1 MYKYKIPILEN
12 EQIFLPT
19 IKQVIIN
26 TNFKGFANIMS
37 INLEYVNKLNK
48 CKDKISAYN
57 NTIWEDFKK
66 ITNPYE
72 YIYVFNGKNTYKGIA
87 KLKPLSRS
95 FFKMVEMIHE
105 FYPTIITKNTETD
118 TNQTVTPIKT
128 IHLAEGPGGFIEATR
143 YVRNN
148 NKNDRLYGMT
158 LIDSNNSVP
167 CWHQSKVFLSN
178 NPEVKILYGADTTG
192 NIYNPAN
199 IKYLINEVGENTAD
213 LVTGDGGFDFSI
225 DYNYQEQASSKL
237 IYCQII
243 TALKTQKIGGT
254 FICKIFDMS
263 NYLTIEMLYILYYF
277 YEDVTI
283 YKPLTSRIANSEKY
297 VICKGFKS
305 ITTEYWTKLIDL
317 LNYWNKIEREVDKH
331 KHHNTINYIFES
343 IPRDFVINLKKI
355 NMEIIDSQILSINS
369 TIEMIKNNKIYNN
382 PDWNLQNR
390 TKQIAKAQE
399 WCKRYNIPTV

>member
-26 TNFKGFANIMS
+26 TNSKGFANIMS

-72 YIYVFNGKNTYKGIA
+72 YIYVFNGKNTYKGVA

-95 FFKMVEMIHE
+95 FFKMIEMIHE

-199 IKYLINEVGENTAD
+199 IKYLINEVDENTAD

-243 TALKTQKIGGT
+243 IALKTQKISGT

-297 VICKGFKS
+297 VICKGFKG
-305 ITTEYWTKLIDL
+305 ITDEYWTKLIDL
-317 LNYWNKIEREVDKH
+317 LNYWNKIEREIDKH
-331 KHHNTINYIFES
+331 KNHNTINYIFES

-355 NMEIIDSQILSINS
+355 NMEIIDSQISSINS

-390 TKQIAKAQE
+390 SKQIINALE

>member
-1 MYKYKIPILEN
+1 
-12 EQIFLPT
+12 
-19 IKQVIIN
+19 
-26 TNFKGFANIMS
+26 
-37 INLEYVNKLNK
+37 
-48 CKDKISAYN
+48 
-57 NTIWEDFKK
+57 
-66 ITNPYE
+66 
-72 YIYVFNGKNTYKGIA
+72 
-87 KLKPLSRS
+87 
-95 FFKMVEMIHE
+95 
-105 FYPTIITKNTETD
+105 
-118 TNQTVTPIKT
+118 
-128 IHLAEGPGGFIEATR
+128 
-143 YVRNN
+143 
-148 NKNDRLYGMT
+148 MT

-199 IKYLINEVGENTAD
+199 IKYLINEVDENTAD

-243 TALKTQKIGGT
+243 IALKTQKISGT

-297 VICKGFKS
+297 VICKGFKG
-305 ITTEYWTKLIDL
+305 ITDEYWTKLIDL
-317 LNYWNKIEREVDKH
+317 LNYWNKIEREIDKH
-331 KHHNTINYIFES
+331 KNHNTINYIFES

-355 NMEIIDSQILSINS
+355 NMEIIDSQISSINS

-390 TKQIAKAQE
+390 SKQIINALE

>member
-1 MYKYKIPILEN
+1 MYQYNIPRIKDESAILP
-12 EQIFLPT
+12 IFKPVT
-19 IKQVIIN
+19 IN
-26 TNFKGFANIMS
+26 TNSKGFANIMS

-48 CKDKISAYN
+48 SKDKISAYN

-72 YIYVFNGKNTYKGIA
+72 YIYVFNGKNTYKGVA

-105 FYPTIITKNTETD
+105 FLPNI
-118 TNQTVTPIKT
+118 IKT
-128 IHLAEGPGGFIEATR
+128 HGNSIRTVHLAEGPGGFIEALR
-143 YVRNN
+143 HVRNN

-167 CWHQSKVFLSN
+167 CWHQSKVFLN
-178 NPEVKILYGADTTG
+178 NHPEVKILYGADNTG
-192 NIYNPAN
+192 NIYYPSN
-199 IKYLINEVGENTAD
+199 IKYLINEVGEHTAD
-213 LVTGDGGFDFSI
+213 LITGDGGFDFSI

-263 NYLTIEMLYILYYF
+263 NYLTIEMLYLLYYF

-305 ITTEYWTKLIDL
+305 ITTEYWNKLVEL
-317 LNYWNKIEREVDKH
+317 LNYWNRIEREIDKN
-331 KHHNTINYIFES
+331 KHNNTINYIFES

-355 NMEIIDSQILSINS
+355 NMEIIDSQILSINN
-369 TIEMIKNNKIYNN
+369 TIEMIQNNKIYNN
-382 PDWNLQNR
+382 PEWNQQNR
-390 TKQIAKAQE
+390 SNQITKAQE
-399 WCKRYNIPTV
+399 WCKRYNIPMV